1 MLYELGEWSTN
12 EGLMFLCDKEIEKAR
27 GQPGRGI
34 GELLEEN
41 Q

>member
-12 EGLMFLCDKEIEKAR
+12 EGLMFLCDKEIEKA
-27 GQPGRGI
+27 
-34 GELLEEN
+34 GEGGLLEEN